1 MVIPRH
7 PAAVPLPDP
16 VGRGLVPLLRVF
28 RVVVLKIHRLV
39 CLCQVSSSSCSWR
52 YELAQSAH
60 QSLSSLK
67 RLVCAF
73 WQTGQMIS
81 IFVGDNRPLFVKEV
95 LVVAHESVERL
106 KDGLLSTPQL
116 EYIEWLCDPQRQGS
130 KKEWARDH
138 GFAESTIFR
147 WQNDRWFK
155 QAYEQ
160 RLAELNVSPDRIQA
174 VVDALWAAASRGDT
188 KAASLYL
195 QYVDRLQPK
204 RVVIEDARVA
214 GLSDEELR
222 AELDAL
228 LGDS

>member
-1 MVIPRH
+1 
-7 PAAVPLPDP
+7 
-16 VGRGLVPLLRVF
+16 
-28 RVVVLKIHRLV
+28 
-39 CLCQVSSSSCSWR
+39 
-52 YELAQSAH
+52 
-60 QSLSSLK
+60 
-67 RLVCAF
+67 
-73 WQTGQMIS
+73 MIS
-81 IFVGDNRPLFVKEV
+81 ILKGDKRPLLVKEV
-95 LVVAHESVERL
+95 LIVAHESVERV
-106 KDGLLSTPQL
+106 KAQGGLLSTPQL

-155 QAYEQ
+155 AAYEQ

-214 GLSDEELR
+214 SLSDDELR